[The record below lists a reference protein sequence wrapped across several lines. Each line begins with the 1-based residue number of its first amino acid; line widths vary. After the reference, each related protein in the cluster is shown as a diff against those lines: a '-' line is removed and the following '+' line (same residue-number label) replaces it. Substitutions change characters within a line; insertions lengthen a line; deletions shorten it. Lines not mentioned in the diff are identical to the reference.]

1 MTTNPSPNTGG
12 ESAGPAPIHVYA
24 LIDMSGSMESI
35 RREVITGFNG
45 LLREQRAIADDAS
58 RATVVFFDSEEPSR
72 IVCSGV
78 PLREVLELD
87 ERSYEPRGGTPL
99 LDATGVLIQRADREA
114 TERADAGLPAEEIL
128 FVTITDGQENQSHE
142 FRRDDILRMVEE
154 RRARGWDFAFLS
166 ADLGAFDDARTM
178 GYVAADMV
186 AWDKS
191 SAGVEASMLLATDF
205 IESKKRMSRARY
217 EQRRR
222 QNPSDTG
229 EA

>member
-1 MTTNPSPNTGG
+1 VNTNPNPSTGD
-12 ESAGPAPIHVYA
+12 EAAAPIHAYV

-35 RREVITGFNG
+35 RREVIAGFNG
-45 LLREQRAIADDAS
+45 LLAEQRAIADDAS
-58 RATVVFFDSEEPSR
+58 RATVVFFDSEEPNR

-114 TERADAGLPAEEIL
+114 TERADAGLPAEDIL
-128 FVTITDGQENQSHE
+128 FVTITDGQENQSQE

-154 RRARGWDFAFLS
+154 RRTRGWDFAFLS
-166 ADLGAFDDARTM
+166 ADLAAFDDARRM
-178 GYVAADMV
+178 GYANADMV
-186 AWDKS
+186 AWDKT
-191 SAGVEASMLLATDF
+191 ADGVARSMLMTHDR
-205 IESKKRMSRARY
+205 IESKKRLSRERH

-222 QNPSDTG
+222 QNPSDSSG
-229 EA
+229 A

>member
-1 MTTNPSPNTGG
+1 MTSIPSPSTGG
-12 ESAGPAPIHVYA
+12 ESAGPAPVHVYV

-35 RREVITGFNG
+35 RRDVITGFNG
-45 LLREQRAIADDAS
+45 LLAEQRAIADDAS

-72 IVCSGV
+72 IVCAGV

-114 TERADAGLPAEEIL
+114 TERTDAGLPAEDIL
-128 FVTITDGQENQSHE
+128 FVTITDGQENQSRE
-142 FRRDDILRMVEE
+142 FGRTDILRMVDE

-166 ADLGAFDDARTM
+166 ADLAAFDDARSM
-178 GYVAADMV
+178 GYAAEELA

-191 SAGVEASMLLATDF
+191 TAGVARSMLLTHDR
-205 IESKKRMSRARY
+205 IESKKRLSRERH
-217 EQRRR
+217 EERRR